1 LVLRLIARTI
11 LAIALLG
18 LLLFVPAGTVRWPGG
33 WVFLAEMAGLWL
45 AIGLWLARHDP
56 ALLADRLAIFFQ
68 PEQKA
73 WDRAFLAAFYVLA
86 GGWFVLMALDAA
98 RFRWSEVPVWLQAAG
113 GILIALGKYLF
124 YLTFRENPYAAPTVK
139 IQATRGHRVV
149 DSGPYAYVRH
159 PMYAGHFLFFIGAP
173 LLLGSWCGLVAVP
186 LLAALFLARIFM
198 EERTLANE
206 LPGYRDYAA
215 RVRHRLIP
223 GIW

>member
-1 LVLRLIARTI
+1 LVLRLITRTI
-11 LAIALLG
+11 LGIALLA
-18 LLLFVPAGTVRWPGG
+18 LLVFVPAGTVRWPAG
-33 WVFLAEMAGLWL
+33 WVFLAEIAGLWL
-45 AIGLWLARHDP
+45 AIGLWLARRDR
-56 ALLADRLAIFFQ
+56 ALLADRLAIFCQ
-68 PEQKA
+68 PEKA
-73 WDRAFLAAFYVLA
+73 WDRVFLGAFYALSS
-86 GGWFVLMALDAA
+86 GWFVLMALDAT

-113 GILIALGKYLF
+113 AILIALCKYLF

-139 IQATRGHRVV
+139 IQATRGHRVIN
-149 DSGPYAYVRH
+149 SGPYAYIRH

-173 LLLGSWCGLVAVP
+173 LLLGSWCGLMAAS
-186 LLAALFLARIFM
+186 LLAALFVARIVM